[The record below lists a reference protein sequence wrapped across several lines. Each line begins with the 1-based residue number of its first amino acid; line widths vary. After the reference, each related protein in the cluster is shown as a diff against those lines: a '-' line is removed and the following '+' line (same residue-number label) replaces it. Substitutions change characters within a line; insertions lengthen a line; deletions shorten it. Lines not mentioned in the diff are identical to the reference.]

1 MIISQALLRAM
12 REGVAWMAGRR
23 QRVRVVGRSMEPT
36 LAEGDFVLVDRSRQ
50 PRIGQIVVAYHPR
63 RRDLLVVK
71 RLQALEQ
78 GRLFLVGDN
87 PTEGTDSR
95 SWGPIESNQMVGVVT
110 LVLDRPTTG
119 PDLDGAAP
127 R

>member
-36 LAEGDFVLVDRSRQ
+36 LAEGEFVLVDRARQ
-50 PRIGQIVVAYHPR
+50 PRPGQIVVAHHPHR
-63 RRDLLVVK
+63 NDLLVVK
-71 RLQALEQ
+71 RLQAFEHR
-78 GRLFLVGDN
+78 RLFLVSDN

-95 SWGPIESNQMVGVVT
+95 TWGPVEFNQMVGVVT